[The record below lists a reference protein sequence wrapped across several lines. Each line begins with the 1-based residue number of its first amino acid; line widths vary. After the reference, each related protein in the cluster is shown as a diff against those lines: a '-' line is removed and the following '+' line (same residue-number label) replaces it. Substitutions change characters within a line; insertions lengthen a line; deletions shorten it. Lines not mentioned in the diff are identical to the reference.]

1 MSQALQVLEELQI
14 FEVLVIGI
22 AKGNTRKP
30 GLENLFIER

>member
-22 AKGNTRKP
+22 AKGNR
-30 GLENLFIER
+30 ENQV